1 MLDIFKLNEYEN
13 SFLPTQ
19 PIKNR
24 SDTMYDCDDVR
35 VMATAVIVLSDLRIN
50 SLKSVSSIQNKD
62 AESLSVKS
70 ITI

>member
-1 MLDIFKLNEYEN
+1 MNIRIV
-13 SFLPTQ
+13 FLPAQ

-35 VMATAVIVLSDLRIN
+35 VMVTAVIVLSDLRIN

>member
-1 MLDIFKLNEYEN
+1 MLDIFKVNEYKY

-35 VMATAVIVLSDLRIN
+35 VIATAVIVLSDLRIN